1 MDAQG
6 KRTLLAMVI
15 CLAILMGWSKLME
28 IWYPLPP
35 RSTTSTSAATSQD
48 ALTTN
53 GPAAADGDPT
63 RSMTASAPTG
73 APPSATIAPA
83 AESAKAGYIVVEAPQ
98 GGLITIGDDHSR
110 VAKSES
116 RNPFACS
123 ITVDARGAAMA
134 FARLADYRN
143 TVPRNR
149 KRPDHDPY
157 RLLTM
162 IENATTGQTLTSFAA
177 RTLKLVDDN
186 ATIDLER
193 VQWAAER
200 RTDNTG
206 ESVILSTT
214 VRQAGADVLKLRK
227 MYRLE
232 HDSLLV
238 RVRYEIEN
246 ASSRDRRIVW
256 VENGPI
262 GVKQIDSQ
270 HEDRRVVT
278 ALKDASGQITS
289 GPVVMRAEVHK
300 EGDEK
305 ELVAGEKQFI
315 WAAVSNKYFTALLAP
330 VSADGSRD
338 KPGTLS
344 KLVARSPMGEGDGLD
359 DLTFEVTYSPA
370 SPIRAGATHTFET
383 DIYIGP
389 KSARVINSVPG
400 AEPRKF
406 ELINA
411 PDASMCT
418 FAVLRAAMLWLL
430 NHTYR
435 IVGNYGIA
443 IIVLVLIVRTI
454 LHPISKRGQ
463 INMMKMQ
470 KGMAALKP
478 KLEAL
483 QQQFKNDKQK
493 LNEETMKLYREE
505 GINPAGQMLGC
516 LPMFLQMPVWVALWT
531 TLNTNIDMR
540 HEPFFGWIR
549 DLSAPDAL
557 IPFSGTYHIP
567 LLGTMMGPI
576 HAFNLLPIIMTI
588 TMYAQQKIM
597 QKMTQP
603 AVPPA
608 PKYDEQGRVIPDPMV
623 QQQKI
628 MNFMMI
634 FFGFIFYNFPSGLN
648 LYILTSNIL
657 GMAEQIYI
665 KKQLKRR
672 DERGDFDLKPVGP
685 QTPRKPSFF
694 QRMQERAEEMRKLQ
708 AERPQSMEPKKRKKS
723 RF

>member
-1 MDAQG
+1 
-6 KRTLLAMVI
+6 MVI

-35 RSTTSTSAATSQD
+35 RTATTTTATATTQD
-48 ALTTN
+48 ALANGGSTTE
-53 GPAAADGDPT
+53 
-63 RSMTASAPTG
+63 ASTSQEATPGTPSGAPSNTTVAPT
-73 APPSATIAPA
+73 A
-83 AESAKAGYIVVEAPQ
+83 ASGVAGFSVAGEAE

-110 VAKSES
+110 EVKREP
-116 RNPFACS
+116 RNPFACAV
-123 ITVDARGAAMA
+123 TVQARGASIA

-143 TVPRNR
+143 AVPRNR
-149 KRPDHDPY
+149 KNPDHDPY
-157 RLLTM
+157 KLLTM
-162 IENATTGQTLTSFAA
+162 IEDASNGKTLASFAA
-177 RTLKLVDDN
+177 QTLKLVDDN
-186 ATIDLER
+186 ATIDLES
-193 VQWAAER
+193 VNWSADR
-200 RTDNTG
+200 RADSTG
-206 ESVILSTT
+206 ESVLLSTSI
-214 VRQAGADVLKLRK
+214 RQAGADVLKLRK
-227 MYRLE
+227 IYRLE
-232 HDSLLV
+232 HDSLLM
-238 RVRYEIEN
+238 RVRYEVEN

-256 VENGPI
+256 QENGPL

-278 ALKDASGQITS
+278 AVTDSSGQIS
-289 GPVVMRAEVHK
+289 AGPVTMRAEVHK

-305 ELVAGEKQFI
+305 ELVPGDKQFI
-315 WAAVSNKYFTALLAP
+315 WAALSNKYFTALLAP
-330 VSADGSRD
+330 VAPDGSRD

-344 KLVARSPMGEGDGLD
+344 KVVARSPLGAGEGLD
-359 DLTFEVTYSPA
+359 DLTFAVTYAPSA
-370 SPIRAGATHTFET
+370 PIKAGGTHAFET
-383 DIYIGP
+383 DIYLGP
-389 KSARVINSVPG
+389 KSAAVIG
-400 AEPRKF
+400 AVSGAGPRRF

-430 NHTYR
+430 NHAYR

-540 HEPFFGWIR
+540 HEAFFGWIR

-567 LLGTMMGPI
+567 LLGAMMGPV

-672 DERGDFDLKPVGP
+672 EERGDFDPKPAGP
-685 QTPRKPSFF
+685 QTPKKPSFF
-694 QRMQERAEEMRKLQ
+694 QRMQDRAEEMRKLQ
-708 AERPQSMEPKKRKKS
+708 AERPQTMEPKKRKKP

>member
-1 MDAQG
+1 
-6 KRTLLAMVI
+6 MVI

-48 ALTTN
+48 ALATSGAASQDGATTP
-53 GPAAADGDPT
+53 PA
-63 RSMTASAPTG
+63 ASAPTETSS
-73 APPSATIAPA
+73 SAAIAPA
-83 AESAKAGYIVVEAPQ
+83 TAATAAAAPGFTVVEAPQ

-110 VAKSES
+110 EVKSES
-116 RNPFACS
+116 RNPFACA
-123 ITVDARGAAMA
+123 ITVNARGASVA
-134 FARLADYRN
+134 FAKLADYRN
-143 TVPRNR
+143 TVPRDR
-149 KRPDHDPY
+149 KHPEHDPY
-157 RLLTM
+157 KLLTM
-162 IENATTGQTLTSFAA
+162 IENATTGQTFTSFAA

-193 VQWAAER
+193 TNWTADR
-200 RTDNTG
+200 RADNSG
-206 ESVILSTT
+206 ESVTLSTT
-214 VRQAGADVLKLRK
+214 IRQAGADVLKLRK
-227 MYRLE
+227 TYRLE
-232 HDSLLV
+232 HDSLLM

-246 ASSRDRRIVW
+246 ASPRDRRIVW

-262 GVKQIDSQ
+262 GIKQIDSQ

-278 ALKDASGQITS
+278 AVKDSSGQITAGS
-289 GPVVMRAEVHK
+289 VVMRADVHK

-305 ELVAGEKQFI
+305 ELIAGDKQFV
-315 WAAVSNKYFTALLAP
+315 WAALSNKYFTALLAP
-330 VSADGSRD
+330 VSPDGSRD
-338 KPGTLS
+338 KPGTLT
-344 KLVARSPMGEGDGLD
+344 KLVARSPMGEGEGLD
-359 DLTFEVTYSPA
+359 DLTFDVTYA
-370 SPIRAGATHTFET
+370 SASSIKAGATYAFET
-383 DIYIGP
+383 DIYLGP
-389 KSARVINSVPG
+389 KSAGVINTAPG

-418 FAVLRAAMLWLL
+418 FPFLRTVMLWLL
-430 NHTYR
+430 NHAYR

-443 IIVLVLIVRTI
+443 IIVLVLLVRTI

-540 HEPFFGWIR
+540 HEAFFGWIR

-557 IPFSGTYHIP
+557 IPFAGTYHIP
-567 LLGTMMGPI
+567 LLGNMMGPI

-672 DERGDFDLKPVGP
+672 DERGDFDPKPAGP
-685 QTPRKPSFF
+685 QTPKKPSFF
-694 QRMQERAEEMRKLQ
+694 QRMQDRAEEMRKLQ
-708 AERPQSMEPKKRKKS
+708 ADRPQATEPKKRKKQ